1 MLFMDP
7 ESKQLLQNTLA
18 LAEENNKLLHKI
30 RGVQRRETI
39 WNTVKIL
46 IIMAIAL
53 GSFYYIEPYL
63 NKVMDLYNSVTGMEQ
78 KINNSPIQDFLKNFK
93 IARVAQLVEHSPEEG
108 RVGSAILPPSTKSK
122 K

>member
-1 MLFMDP
+1 MDP

-46 IIMAIAL
+46 VIVAIAL

-63 NKVMDLYNSVTGMEQ
+63 NKIMDLYSSVSDMEQ
-78 KINNSPIQDFLKNFK
+78 KINDSPLQDLLKG
-93 IARVAQLVEHSPEEG
+93 L
-108 RVGSAILPPSTKSK
+108 
-122 K
+122 